1 MSMSE
6 PAEVRVEA
14 EHYLQLVR
22 ESQMWNSLILA
33 VSGDKRDA
41 AVQVQRCLCR
51 YMGKA
56 EVIPRLESHLEVFLA
71 ESLEGLVED
80 RT

>member
-1 MSMSE
+1 MSE
-6 PAEVRVEA
+6 VVSEVRVEA

-22 ESQMWNSLILA
+22 EAQMWNSLILA
-33 VSGDKRDA
+33 ISGDKREV
-41 AVQVQRCLCR
+41 AVQVQRCLYR

-56 EVIPRLESHLEVFLA
+56 EVIPRLESQLEVFLA
-71 ESLEGLVED
+71 ESLEDLVED